1 MRPNLQ
7 FLLPT
12 LCLLSLLSYVQ
23 ASAKFEECVLLKNST
38 LQDDAEFA
46 QLKSQYE
53 GKIDFM
59 IY

>member
-12 LCLLSLLSYVQ
+12 LFLLSLLSYVQ